1 MELEL
6 FDTTLRDGTQSE
18 GINLSVSDKLRIAQ
32 VLDDFGIDVVE
43 GGWPGSNPR
52 DEEFFAAARD
62 LSLRHAVIC
71 AFGSTARQLAAVSTD
86 ANLNALLEAETPVVS
101 MVGKTWRLHSRT
113 GLKIEDGENE
123 ALIHESVAFIRDHG
137 RRVIF
142 DAEHFF
148 DGYKDDPEF
157 ALTMIKA
164 AEQAGADTI
173 VLCDTNG
180 GSLPADMKAIV
191 GEVRKHVQVT
201 LGIHAHNDG
210 DLAVANTIT
219 AVEQGARHIQ
229 GTINGV
235 GERCGNA
242 NLCSLLPNLLLKQ
255 QRSTR
260 GVVDLQRLTE
270 LSRTVAEIMNLSP
283 PHHAPFVGQSAFAH
297 KGGLHVSAVM
307 KDTTMYEHI
316 SPEEVGARRKVLVS
330 DLSGQSNIRYK
341 ARELGLDWEGED
353 GRKQA
358 AEMVQWIK
366 SLEFEGYQYDGA
378 EASFELLLRQYTGE
392 FAPFFEV
399 LDSRVYVRY
408 GEQGPTTAEAVLK
421 VRVDGE
427 IEHTVAEGVGPV
439 NALDV
444 ALRKALVRFYPGIG
458 GVKLVDY
465 KVRVLDES
473 RGTSAKVRVLVETSD
488 GRDSWS
494 TVGVSEN
501 IIEASWQAIRDSLN
515 YFLYRSAAV
524 STVQMEST

>member
-1 MELEL
+1 MKLEL

-18 GINLSVSDKLRIAQ
+18 GINLSVSDKLRVAQ
-32 VLDDFGIDVVE
+32 ILDDFGIDVVE

-52 DEEFFAAARD
+52 DEEFFKAARD
-62 LSLRHAVIC
+62 LPLRHAVIC
-71 AFGSTARQLAAVSTD
+71 AFGSTARRLEAVSTD
-86 ANLNALLEAETPVVS
+86 ANLNALLQADTPVVS
-101 MVGKTWRLHSRT
+101 LVGKTWRFHSLN
-113 GLKIEDGENE
+113 GLKIKDEENE
-123 ALIHESVAFIRDHG
+123 ALIRESVAFLHDQG

-148 DGYKDDPEF
+148 DGYKDDPDF

-164 AEQAGADTI
+164 AEQGGADTI

-180 GSLPADMKAIV
+180 GSLPAEIADIVGDARQEMKA
-191 GEVRKHVQVT
+191 T

-210 DLAVANTIT
+210 DLAVANTIA
-219 AVEQGARHIQ
+219 AVEHGARHIQ

-242 NLCSLLPNLLLKQ
+242 NLCSVMPNLLLKQ
-255 QRSTR
+255 KRVTI
-260 GVVDLQRLTE
+260 GKVDLERLTE
-270 LSRTVAEIMNLSP
+270 LSRTVAEIMNMAP

-297 KGGLHVSAVM
+297 KGGIHVSAVM
-307 KDTTMYEHI
+307 KDSAMYEHI
-316 SPEEVGARRKVLVS
+316 PPEVVGARRKVLVS

-353 GRKQA
+353 GRQKA

-392 FAPFFEV
+392 FTPFFEV
-399 LDSRVYVRY
+399 QDSQVYVRY
-408 GEQGPTTAEAVLK
+408 GEQGSTSAEAVLK

-444 ALRKALVRFYPGIG
+444 ALRKALVRFYPEVA

-488 GRDSWS
+488 GRDTWS

-524 STVQMEST
+524 PTVQTEST